1 MQPVDI
7 VNQFYLEYGNDE
19 AACARAYLNSNN
31 IEKKTG
37 RQIKTIG
44 VYYPVMNRGGV
55 QRVISL
61 LLPLYEKMGYKIVLI
76 TEEESIEDYA
86 IPDSVKRYIIT
97 RPKDILDGIVTYKK
111 RAEELEEIFRTK
123 EIDIFIHH
131 GVRLPFFVYDLI
143 LAKQMGIYTVAEK
156 HQVFTQGFCDI
167 NDLFFMQK
175 EAFKIVDKLI
185 VLSNTEVNYWRSLGI
200 DVVYIENPFN
210 SVLLDVKCD
219 CKEMNIVWAGRLDV
233 NSKQY
238 LDIVDIAECVI
249 EKVPEAKFLLYGSG
263 SSSDVEALECAIK
276 AKSLTENVIFCG
288 YESDVRK
295 IYENARIHMVTSAYE
310 AFPMGI
316 YESRICGLPLVMY
329 ELPYLELLKEKK
341 GYLAVPNGD
350 ILGMADNICRILN
363 EYELEQQ
370 LCKEAKESIAVFDN
384 DLLCNKWKNI
394 FNEIELGIR
403 DVVSNEDVSVILQT
417 MHKHFGIA
425 QKKYERLLWK
435 YEQEKVLYH
444 VNKGLKAGKQIVVC
458 PYGNVGK
465 RIKKMLNE
473 KGIYESYIIDNNLA
487 QYHDD
492 IVSFD
497 DIKELD
503 CSEMLFVICSE
514 LVNIRQ
520 LFYNKIS
527 KLTETENIIFYDS
540 NLE

>member
-19 AACARAYLNSNN
+19 AACARAYLNSNT

-200 DVVYIENPFN
+200 DAVYIENPFN

-219 CKEMNIVWAGRLDV
+219 CKEKNIVWAGRLDV

-316 YESRICGLPLVMY
+316 YESRICGIPLVMY

-341 GYLAVPNGD
+341 GYLAVPNRD
-350 ILGMADNICRILN
+350 IHGMADNICRILN

-384 DLLCNKWKNI
+384 DLLCNKWKNL
-394 FNEIELGIR
+394 FNEIESGIR
-403 DVVSNEDVSVILQT
+403 DVVSNEEVAVILQT

-473 KGIYESYIIDNNLA
+473 KGIYESYIMDNNLA

-540 NLE
+540 NL

>member
-1 MQPVDI
+1 M
-7 VNQFYLEYGNDE
+7 
-19 AACARAYLNSNN
+19 
-31 IEKKTG
+31 
-37 RQIKTIG
+37 
-44 VYYPVMNRGGV
+44 
-55 QRVISL
+55 
-61 LLPLYEKMGYKIVLI
+61 
-76 TEEESIEDYA
+76 
-86 IPDSVKRYIIT
+86 
-97 RPKDILDGIVTYKK
+97 
-111 RAEELEEIFRTK
+111 
-123 EIDIFIHH
+123 
-131 GVRLPFFVYDLI
+131 
-143 LAKQMGIYTVAEK
+143 
-156 HQVFTQGFCDI
+156 
-167 NDLFFMQK
+167 
-175 EAFKIVDKLI
+175 
-185 VLSNTEVNYWRSLGI
+185 
-200 DVVYIENPFN
+200 
-210 SVLLDVKCD
+210 
-219 CKEMNIVWAGRLDV
+219 
-233 NSKQY
+233 
-238 LDIVDIAECVI
+238 
-249 EKVPEAKFLLYGSG
+249 
-263 SSSDVEALECAIK
+263 
-276 AKSLTENVIFCG
+276 
-288 YESDVRK
+288 
-295 IYENARIHMVTSAYE
+295 
-310 AFPMGI
+310 
-316 YESRICGLPLVMY
+316 
-329 ELPYLELLKEKK
+329 
-341 GYLAVPNGD
+341 PNGD